1 MSSTAYRQD
10 IQGLRAIAVLAVM
23 IFHLNPV
30 WLPGGFVGVDIFLVI
45 SGFLI
50 SSILLHKKAKPE
62 YKLLSTLNYFY
73 SSRIKR
79 IAPAYFTVLIVVSL
93 LAAVLFL
100 PADFATYRG
109 GLKKAALFNSN
120 SYFSTFGDYFA
131 PANHELPLLHTWSL
145 AIEIKFYLLAPFI
158 FLLLPKRFLTWLLPL
173 SIIALTAYA
182 EYRLRILGHEQATYY
197 SLIARLPAFFLGAC
211 VALLM
216 DDVGSSKGG
225 RYKLSLTWLAITLIA
240 TSLCVPKITG
250 YFPGIAGLI
259 PVAGAAL
266 IIFLNASNPI
276 TQFLS
281 SRILVWIG
289 ALSYSLYLWHWP
301 VLAFM
306 RYYTGAAIL
315 NWQYSLAFV
324 LLTVAL
330 ATASFYW
337 IETPLRLKRSKKQI
351 LGYASLAAVVVLT
364 AVGMKKLNAY
374 YTPEPLPVEYT
385 RYADPKTICHG
396 QIVGDC
402 LKGDLTSDKEVLVLG
417 DSHAAMLNKY
427 FDYIGKQKGIK
438 FEVITASSCVTIK
451 GFNVSKLPEW
461 ARSDCEKQIERAD
474 YAMNG
479 YEKIIIAGMW
489 SYQLKDNYFI
499 SSLNEYIGNNLSK
512 EFYVL
517 SQVPQLNVSPLR
529 IDRIKGI
536 LTSVSASLKREEI
549 IVNEKLRGGV
559 SINKNA
565 VFVDLSDSKKIYN
578 APYYMGRLIYFDKS
592 HLNEIG
598 ALLYAEDTTNKVID
612 ALGFKVE

>member
-1 MSSTAYRQD
+1 MSNTAYRQD

-23 IFHLNPV
+23 TFHLNPV

-62 YKLLSTLNYFY
+62 YQLLSTLNYFY
-73 SSRIKR
+73 RSRLKR
-79 IAPAYFTVLIVVSL
+79 IAPAYFTVLIVVTL

-109 GLKKAALFNSN
+109 GLKKAAWFNSN
-120 SYFSTFGDYFA
+120 SYFATFGDYFA
-131 PANHELPLLHTWSL
+131 PANHEQPLLHTWSL
-145 AIEIKFYLLAPFI
+145 AIEIQFYLLAPFI
-158 FLLLPKRFLTWLLPL
+158 FLLFPKRLLNWLLPL

-182 EYRLRILGHEQATYY
+182 EYRLRMLGLEQATYY
-197 SLIARLPAFFLGAC
+197 SLIARLPAFFMGAW
-211 VALLM
+211 VALLIGKK
-216 DDVGSSKGG
+216 DGFRLGDRCK
-225 RYKLSLTWLAITLIA
+225 RTLIWLAIALIA
-240 TSLCVPKITG
+240 TSLCVPKLTG
-250 YFPGIAGLI
+250 YFPGIAGLTPI
-259 PVAGAAL
+259 TGAAL

-315 NWQYSLAFV
+315 NWQYNLAFV

-364 AVGMKKLNAY
+364 AVGMKKMNAY

-396 QIVGDC
+396 QIVGNC
-402 LKGDLTSDKEVLVLG
+402 LKGDLSSDKEVLVIG
-417 DSHAAMLNKY
+417 DSHAAMLNHF
-427 FDYIGKQKGIK
+427 FDYLGKELAFKAR
-438 FEVITASSCVTIK
+438 VITASSCVTIPEFNYQRIPEYSHK
-451 GFNVSKLPEW
+451 ACLAQIEEAKGYLKEAEVVFIAASWDNNLKYKHFEAALDGLVQSKPETKFFVISQEPRLSRNPLRARRFEYLGFNSVVEVNP
-461 ARSDCEKQIERAD
+461 
-474 YAMNG
+474 
-479 YEKIIIAGMW
+479 
-489 SYQLKDNYFI
+489 SYKKANHILEDKCGQYV
-499 SSLNEYIGNNLSK
+499 NLSLLDLTGLK
-512 EFYVL
+512 VFELPPFYQGDMVYYDEHHINE
-517 SQVPQLNVSPLR
+517 V
-529 IDRIKGI
+529 
-536 LTSVSASLKREEI
+536 AS
-549 IVNEKLRGGV
+549 
-559 SINKNA
+559 
-565 VFVDLSDSKKIYN
+565 KIY
-578 APYYMGRLIYFDKS
+578 AKQ
-592 HLNEIG
+592 
-598 ALLYAEDTTNKVID
+598 ALTT
-612 ALGFKVE
+612 FKNLDI